1 MPFSNLNHRRGRR
14 AVFCKPVC
22 ETLEGRAVPSGLA
35 LPVSLQSAL
44 LQGIGHGAIKTT
56 PAGVSAVTSALGG
69 GSGSEFVNLV
79 RHELKNPGALLQQFE
94 SGAASAASIPGA
106 AARKATILSTF
117 TGAHYDYQAIVA
129 AGAILL
135 PSGTLELGA
144 ILRGP
149 NRSPAPA
156 YFVFGI
162 DRGSGAHLGPLFA
175 VRPGI
180 TPDALVTITTQ
191 PNNSS
196 VAGTISDLDTGAVTT
211 LAPSAIQAKGSTLR
225 VFVPV
230 SELPSTGVRPD
241 QYRFAFW
248 TQSEPGNNMANVGSF
263 LPDTT
268 MIPVG
273 NSAGKGLK
281 L

>member
-1 MPFSNLNHRRGRR
+1 MSFSNHCLIRRRLAR
-14 AVFCKPVC
+14 KPTC
-22 ETLEGRAVPSGLA
+22 EILEGRELPSGFG
-35 LPVSLQSAL
+35 LPASLPSAL
-44 LQGIGHGAIKTT
+44 LQGIGQHAIKTV
-56 PAGVSAVTSALGG
+56 PAGVSAITSALGG
-69 GSGSEFVNLV
+69 GPGSEFVNLV
-79 RHELKNPGALLQQFE
+79 RHELKNPSALLSQFE
-94 SGAASAASIPGA
+94 SGATTSASVRGA

-135 PSGTLELGA
+135 PSDTLELGA

-149 NRSPAPA
+149 NRSTAPA
-156 YFVFGI
+156 YYVFGI
-162 DRGSGAHLGPLFA
+162 DRGSGASQGPLFA

-180 TPDALVTITTQ
+180 TPDALVTITAA
-191 PNNSS
+191 PNNTS
-196 VAGTISDLDTGAVTT
+196 VSGTITDLETGTVTS
-211 LAPSAIQAKGSTLR
+211 LSPAAIQAKGSTLR

-230 SELPSTGVRPD
+230 SELPSRGAPPS

-248 TQSEPGNNMANVGSF
+248 TQSAPGNAIGNVGSF

-268 MIPVG
+268 MIVVG
-273 NSAGKGLK
+273 SSAGKGLR